1 MIRRYSGLPIGVG
14 FGIRDA
20 ASAQAV
26 AGVAD
31 AVVIGSRIIQEME
44 AASDG
49 RAVQAAERFIGNI
62 RIALDN
68 PQVVRAA

>member
-1 MIRRYSGLPIGVG
+1 MLFRSPVAVG

-44 AASDG
+44 AAPHG
-49 RAVQAAERFIGNI
+49 RELQAAERFVGDI